1 MCVFVC
7 VFTQSYLTLC
17 DAVDGSLQGFTV
29 HGIFQTKILEQVAIS
44 SSKGSSQ
51 PKDQTHI
58 SCVSCFGRLILYRIA
73 TWEALEYRNRAYL

>member
-7 VFTQSYLTLC
+7 VFTQSQLTLC
-17 DAVDGSLQGFTV
+17 DPVDGSLHGFTV
-29 HGIFQTKILEQVAIS
+29 HGIFQAKILEQVAIS

-51 PKDQTHI
+51 PKDQTRI
-58 SCVSCFGRLILYRIA
+58 SCVSCFGRWILYRVA